1 VTILNFHGVGP
12 ITRPMDAGERDCWL
26 ETDHFKAVLDLLKG
40 RTDVCVTFDDGN
52 LSDFDISLPALLERG
67 MQATFFVCS
76 GRLNTPSFLRGDH
89 VKELRARGM
98 GIGSHGVAHRS
109 WRRMSSSDLRGE
121 LEESR
126 GSLELLCQEP
136 ITQAACPFGDY
147 DRHVLSELRRT
158 GYTRVFTS
166 DGGKAET
173 SDWVM
178 ARNTIRRTTTLDDLE
193 AILKPAS
200 PWKRAAHTMRYAIK
214 SRRW

>member
-1 VTILNFHGVGP
+1 
-12 ITRPMDAGERDCWL
+12 MDAGERDCWL

-98 GIGSHGVAHRS
+98 MIGSHGVAHRS
-109 WRRMSSSDLRGE
+109 WRRMSRSALRCE

-126 GSLELLCQEP
+126 RRLERFCQEP